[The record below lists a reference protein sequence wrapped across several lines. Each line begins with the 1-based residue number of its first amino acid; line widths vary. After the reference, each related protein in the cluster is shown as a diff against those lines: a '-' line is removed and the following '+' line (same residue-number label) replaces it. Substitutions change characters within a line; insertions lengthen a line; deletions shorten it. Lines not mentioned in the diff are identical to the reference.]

1 MKIQTQNKYLL
12 EENKK
17 EGEVNK
23 MVLNHMKKF
32 VDEIREHPQAHQIPE
47 PVWDDIEDIENWEIC
62 SSEDGLQSLA
72 NFNPQD
78 GGLQQLL
85 EEVYDEGISI
95 GELYEFSEKVSEN
108 PEKTPVKGPFFK
120 IEINGRP
127 VSVYPVWE
135 RWDDQYAL
143 VIESED
149 QYVGAEILILKEK
162 EIGEVDIGEA
172 IIESLRGYVEGE

>member
-1 MKIQTQNKYLL
+1 
-12 EENKK
+12 
-17 EGEVNK
+17 

-108 PEKTPVKGPFFK
+108 PSETPQEGPEFE
-120 IEINGRP
+120 IETSDGIMR
-127 VSVYPVWE
+127 VYPVWKS
-135 RWDDQYAL
+135 WDGLYAL